1 MCGEKRSSFGDRVT
15 GKCSGVVGWV
25 CSDSGPELESDRS
38 DGIGEPAEDWES
50 VRARTKKKMEA
61 QKLSGKRQTST
72 DDKPASR
79 PLRGGVARTASR
91 EGVLKT
97 TGGTSSSFSR
107 ECGDDRESECL
118 ERDETEKEGE
128 GER

>member
-38 DGIGEPAEDWES
+38 DGIGEPAED
-50 VRARTKKKMEA
+50 
-61 QKLSGKRQTST
+61 ST